1 MIKPVYIQHTILKKP
16 LQSTPKSAGQEIA
29 SKFQDVFNE
38 VNQQSLDA
46 NHQAV
51 EMIAGRNKDIPGAII
66 AMEKASVSMQ
76 MFTAVRNKV
85 VSAYEEVMRMQI

>member
-16 LQSTPKSAGQEIA
+16 VQATPKSAGQEIA
-29 SKFQDVFNE
+29 SKFQEVFND
-38 VNQQSLDA
+38 VNQKSLEA
-46 NHQAV
+46 NHKVA
-51 EMIAGRNKDIPGAII
+51 EMVAGRNKDIPGAIM
-66 AMEKASVSMQ
+66 AMEKSSVSMQ